1 MPISYRLNTN
11 IRLTMLCLS
20 DFKLHSHYSR
30 WVPLSLTIVEKGTG
44 VRRVSTQKYHNIVTL
59 EVMEL
64 IQTSMTTEVVN
75 IVVSISTNFYD

>member
-1 MPISYRLNTN
+1 MP
-11 IRLTMLCLS
+11 
-20 DFKLHSHYSR
+20 
-30 WVPLSLTIVEKGTG
+30 LTIVEKGTG

-75 IVVSISTNFYD
+75 IVVAISTNFYDWLNPLSRKSDKHQMSPCNICAL